1 MNYGGLNFIFDGIPS
16 EKFGLFLCSVN
27 DTGVKTTEGGG
38 TVTIHTDKT
47 PLMDYNYL
55 MGVEYDEVFEFT
67 MTFGSHQPK
76 DRFDISLINNW
87 LIGHSEY
94 KRLQIIQHDL
104 TNIYYNCILNDYKI
118 VTFGNYPYAF
128 ECNVICDRQTALG
141 NKRSFKYSN
150 LGEIKHMNASH
161 SNRLTYPVLKFTT
174 NSPDATLSI
183 INKSNNNW
191 ETKFEGLSNGETITL
206 DNQLQIIK
214 SSTGLFRLE
223 NFNKHWFELVPNMN
237 NLTVTG
243 NVDSI
248 TIEYNEVRKV
258 G

>member
-27 DTGVKTTEGGG
+27 DTGVKTNEGGG
-38 TVTIHTDKT
+38 SVTIHTDKT

-55 MGVEYDEVFEFT
+55 MGVEYDDVFEFT
-67 MTFGSHQPK
+67 MTFGSHEAK

-94 KRLQIIQHDL
+94 KKLQIIQHDL
-104 TNIYYNCILNDYKI
+104 TNIYYNCILNDYRI
-118 VTFGNYPYAF
+118 VTFGNYAYAF
-128 ECNVICDRQTALG
+128 ECTVTCDRQTALG
-141 NKRSFKYSN
+141 NKRTFKYSK
-150 LGEIKHMNASH
+150 LGEIKHTNASH
-161 SNRLTYPVLKFTT
+161 SNRITYPVLKFTT

-183 INKSNNNW
+183 INKSNNDW
-191 ETKFEGLSNGETITL
+191 ETKFEGLSSGETIIL
-206 DNQLQIIK
+206 DNQLQTIE

-223 NFNKHWFELVPNMN
+223 NFNKHWFELVPNINKLM
-237 NLTVTG
+237 VTG